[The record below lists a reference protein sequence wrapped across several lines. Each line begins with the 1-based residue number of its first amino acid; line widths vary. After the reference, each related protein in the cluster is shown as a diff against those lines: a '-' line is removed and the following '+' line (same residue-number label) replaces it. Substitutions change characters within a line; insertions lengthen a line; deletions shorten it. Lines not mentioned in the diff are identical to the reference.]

1 MGSSADPRICVSLP
15 VHEQPAVIFDQV
27 ENLRSFFGPDTLV
40 VLHLSRSL
48 GVDPADLAPLLP
60 DGVHVNPRS
69 HATEWGDIAHLHF
82 DNLRY
87 AYDELDPFDHVLLNA
102 SNDLYVRRGAPERI
116 ASAQWASHR
125 NALTP
130 DYPWAQAAP
139 AHRDAMLAAILADLG
154 DDATI
159 FGSQVEG
166 TFFAADLFREM
177 LERIER
183 RFRRGEGE
191 HYAREEIYFP
201 TLAAHLC
208 PETPA
213 DPLIYVAD
221 FCNGP
226 AVSPAVI
233 FGLADGTF
241 AHGAG
246 THYGVK
252 RVARRLHD
260 PNRQLI
266 RAVSRGGGPR
276 RLTLNPGF
284 PAKGFIVLAFAAD
297 ILNEPSLIRTW
308 HATFDAGD
316 DATLAVFLSEREAR
330 MLPTLIDLLQD
341 GGTAAPGA
349 ADIALI
355 TAMPDSFEQAALR
368 WAAHALLRP
377 ADAPTP
383 ALFDDLP
390 IFGPANA
397 GELVHLAA
405 RRRELVV
412 APA

>member
-1 MGSSADPRICVSLP
+1 MSAPRICVSLP

-27 ENLRSFFGPDTLV
+27 ENLRSFLGPDTLV
-40 VLHLSRSL
+40 VLHLSQSM

-87 AYDELDPFDHVLLNA
+87 AYDELDPFDYVLLNA

-116 ASAQWASHR
+116 ASAQWASRH
-125 NALTP
+125 NALSP
-130 DYPWAQAAP
+130 DYPWPHAAP

-166 TFFAADLFREM
+166 TFYAADLFREM

-201 TLAAHLC
+201 TVAAHLSS
-208 PETPA
+208 ETPA
-213 DPLIYVAD
+213 EPLIYVAE

-226 AVSPAVI
+226 AISPAVI

-241 AHGAG
+241 ADATDGAAF
-246 THYGVK
+246 YGVK
-252 RVARRLHD
+252 RVERRLHD

-266 RAVSRGGGPR
+266 RALSRGGCPR

-297 ILNEPSLIRTW
+297 VLDDPSLIPAW

-316 DATLAVFLSEREAR
+316 DATLALFLSEREAWT
-330 MLPTLIDLLQD
+330 LPTLIDLLQD

-355 TAMPDSFEQAALR
+355 TAEPDSFQQAALR
-368 WAAHALLRP
+368 WATHALLRP
-377 ADAPTP
+377 TDAPTP
-383 ALFDDLP
+383 AAFDDLP

-397 GELVHLAA
+397 GELVHLA

-412 APA
+412 TPA